1 MNGLFDMEKPFWK
14 WIGKLP
20 EMVGLS
26 LCWYICC
33 IPLITF
39 IPASCALYDAA
50 SRNLA
55 ADQKGCFRR
64 FFRTFV
70 KELKRGIPLSILWLI
85 ILVISVVGLLSFS
98 LGEQSSP
105 LSSAFLGIYVITIA
119 FTIAYLGWLIP
130 LESRYVNSFVALH
143 INALRFFIGRLWGSI
158 GILVITAGIAF
169 VSTFHVFTLPLLTIA
184 PCLIAVLHTIP
195 VERGFRAAFPEH
207 YETPEEE

>member
-1 MNGLFDMEKPFWK
+1 MRGLFDMDRPVWK
-14 WIGKLP
+14 WLGKLP
-20 EMVGLS
+20 EMIGLS

-39 IPASCALYDAA
+39 IPACCALYDAA

-70 KELKRGIPLSILWLI
+70 KELKQGIPLSIVWLT
-85 ILVISVVGLLSFS
+85 ILVISVVGLLGFS
-98 LGEQSSP
+98 PEQSSS
-105 LSSAFLGIYVITIA
+105 LSTVFVAIYTISIA

-130 LESRYVNSFVALH
+130 LQSRYSNSFVALH

-158 GILVITAGIAF
+158 GIFVITVGIA
-169 VSTFHVFTLPLLTIA
+169 VISTFHFYTIPLLAIA
-184 PCLIAVLHTIP
+184 PCLIALLHTIP
-195 VERGFRAAFPEH
+195 VERGFRKAFPEH

>member
-1 MNGLFDMEKPFWK
+1 MRGLFDMDRPVWK
-14 WIGKLP
+14 WLGKLP
-20 EMVGLS
+20 EMIGLS

-39 IPASCALYDAA
+39 IPACCALYDSA

-70 KELKRGIPLSILWLI
+70 KELKQGIPLSIVWLT
-85 ILVISVVGLLSFS
+85 ILVISVVGLLGFS
-98 LGEQSSP
+98 PEQSSS
-105 LSSAFLGIYVITIA
+105 LSTVFVAIYTISIA

-130 LESRYVNSFVALH
+130 LQSRYSNSFVALH
-143 INALRFFIGRLWGSI
+143 INALRFFIGRLWGSM
-158 GILVITAGIAF
+158 GIFVITVGIA
-169 VSTFHVFTLPLLTIA
+169 VISTFHFYTIPLLAIA
-184 PCLIAVLHTIP
+184 PCLIALLHTIP
-195 VERGFRAAFPEH
+195 VERGFRKAFPEH